1 MGEFQKNKEQ
11 ELIERIQRFRPIDDT
26 FFQVLADD
34 VGVCQEM
41 LRVILQDEKLIVN
54 SVKVQPEEHNLVGRS
69 VRLDTLCVLGDGT
82 LCNIEI
88 QRADNDDHL
97 RRMRY
102 HASCITASETEP
114 RTDFKQV
121 PNVIVVYISEFDFL
135 QGGRTIYHIDS
146 VIREDNRIV
155 DNGLQMICVNTK
167 HDDGSDIA
175 ALMKCFLQSEVSDT
189 RFPQMSQ
196 RMSYL
201 KQSEGGRKMAC
212 KIVEEYAKEYAEEY
226 AKEYAEEYAKEYAE
240 ERLDEYSKEK
250 ICNGIREGIEPL
262 ALVRIFNVPIDLIMS
277 LKENLQS

>member
-1 MGEFQKNKEQ
+1 M
-11 ELIERIQRFRPIDDT
+11 
-26 FFQVLADD
+26 
-34 VGVCQEM
+34 
-41 LRVILQDEKLIVN
+41 
-54 SVKVQPEEHNLVGRS
+54 
-69 VRLDTLCVLGDGT
+69 
-82 LCNIEI
+82 
-88 QRADNDDHL
+88 
-97 RRMRY
+97 
-102 HASCITASETEP
+102 
-114 RTDFKQV
+114 
-121 PNVIVVYISEFDFL
+121 

-212 KIVEEYAKEYAEEY
+212 KIVEEYAKEYAEE
-226 AKEYAEEYAKEYAE
+226 
-240 ERLDEYSKEK
+240 RLDEYSKEK

-277 LKENLQS
+277 LKEDLQS